1 MESVLG
7 ERTHMCAA
15 DDVKISGSAGLG
27 IGPAIFYNRGTC
39 SVQVRRRLSMLVAW
53 LEWPLWML
61 VQAAALCVALL
72 TVHPLFCLRH

>member
-1 MESVLG
+1 
-7 ERTHMCAA
+7 
-15 DDVKISGSAGLG
+15 
-27 IGPAIFYNRGTC
+27 
-39 SVQVRRRLSMLVAW
+39 MLVAW